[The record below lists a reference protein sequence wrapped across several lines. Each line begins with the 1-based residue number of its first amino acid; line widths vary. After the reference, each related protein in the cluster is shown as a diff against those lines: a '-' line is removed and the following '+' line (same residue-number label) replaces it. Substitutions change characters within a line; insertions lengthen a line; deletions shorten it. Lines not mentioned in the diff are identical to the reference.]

1 MKNLGVFN
9 KLKSRTENTVKKGV
23 DLGKKAGEKT
33 VELGK
38 DVGEKGIEAGKQG
51 VKKIQTAIKDDEDP
65 HEILKIRL
73 AKGEITKE
81 EYAEMKALLD

>member
-1 MKNLGVFN
+1 
-9 KLKSRTENTVKKGV
+9 
-23 DLGKKAGEKT
+23 
-33 VELGK
+33 VERGK
-38 DVGEKGIEAGKQG
+38 DVGEKGIEVGKQG

-65 HEILKIRL
+65 HKILKIRL